1 MKNGKHT
8 SILKLLALRL
18 YNIVEISNMSYNNN
32 KSIVPDEMIMKYFKS
47 N

>member
-8 SILKLLALRL
+8 KNYKIFDI
-18 YNIVEISNMSYNNN
+18 YISDYNNN